1 MNQEQKKKKKDYHFK
16 PLSGDESRTE
26 ELYFAD

>member
-1 MNQEQKKKKKDYHFK
+1 MRNLQFMQKDYHFK